1 MVLGSHNTLSY
12 LTPSKWY
19 KRPFKWM
26 AKCQNKSYDWQYDN
40 GVRLFDLRVRF
51 SDWHEL
57 IVCHGNMEYKFTQYN
72 LKQFLRYLN
81 RKKDCYLRVI
91 YEVNN
96 NKDILKNIKEYWFK
110 DFCRNVE
117 DTYKDVVF
125 FGGNRKYDWKQ
136 IFKFLTEEK
145 APKLIDRYSSTT
157 SLFKSNNRFLRII
170 DDLWPWLYAKLNN
183 SKNYNLYKDTKDC
196 LFIDF
201 VDMK

>member
-26 AKCQNKSYDWQYDN
+26 AKCQNISYYKQYDL
-40 GVRLFDLRVRF
+40 GVKVFDLRIKF
-51 SDWHEL
+51 NKYGDT
-57 IVCHGNMEYKFTQYN
+57 IICHGKMEYEFDICD
-72 LKQFLRYLN
+72 LHEFLTYLN
-81 RKKDCYLRVI
+81 RCKDCYLRVI
-91 YEVNN
+91 YEVTSSKSEYKEECFKNFCIHLQN
-96 NKDILKNIKEYWFK
+96 MYKNI
-110 DFCRNVE
+110 
-117 DTYKDVVF
+117 VF

-136 IFKFLTEEK
+136 IFKFCTEEK

-157 SLFKSNNRFLRII
+157 SIFKSDNKFLRII

-183 SKNYNLYKDTKDC
+183 HKNYNAYKDTKDC

>member
-26 AKCQNKSYDWQYDN
+26 AKCQNISYYKQYDL
-40 GVRLFDLRVRF
+40 GVKVFDLRIKF
-51 SDWHEL
+51 NKYGDT
-57 IVCHGNMEYKFTQYN
+57 IICHGKMEYEFDICD
-72 LKQFLRYLN
+72 LHEFLTYLN
-81 RKKDCYLRVI
+81 RCKDCYLRVI
-91 YEVNN
+91 YEVTSSKSEYKEEYFKNFCIHLQN
-96 NKDILKNIKEYWFK
+96 TYKNI
-110 DFCRNVE
+110 
-117 DTYKDVVF
+117 VF

-136 IFKFLTEEK
+136 IFKFCTEEK

-157 SLFKSNNRFLRII
+157 SIFKSDNKFLRII

-183 SKNYNLYKDTKDC
+183 HKNYNAYKDTKDC

>member
-26 AKCQNKSYDWQYDN
+26 AKCQNISYYKQYDL
-40 GVRLFDLRVRF
+40 GVKVFDLRIKF
-51 SDWHEL
+51 NKYGDP
-57 IVCHGNMEYKFTQYN
+57 IICHGKMEYEFDICD
-72 LKQFLRYLN
+72 LHEFLTYLN
-81 RKKDCYLRVI
+81 RCKDCYLRVI
-91 YEVNN
+91 YEVTNSKSEYKEECFKN
-96 NKDILKNIKEYWFK
+96 FCAHIQNMYKNI
-110 DFCRNVE
+110 
-117 DTYKDVVF
+117 VF

-136 IFKFLTEEK
+136 IFKFCTEKK

-157 SLFKSNNRFLRII
+157 SIFKSDNKFLRII

-183 SKNYNLYKDTKDC
+183 HKNYNIYKDTKDC